1 MSRSVDL
8 HFAVAEVPYDYHF
21 AIGAGY
27 LQLSK
32 HTLNDGDYYHT
43 GTFFDPR
50 GIVDVYRQED
60 HTRISVC
67 VGGYGYHRSW
77 NKAYGDRTL
86 ARLCRAFLT
95 DIVGLP

>member
-1 MSRSVDL
+1 MSRTVDQY
-8 HFAVAEVPYDYHF
+8 FTVAEEPFDYHY

-27 LQLSK
+27 LRLHK
-32 HTLNDGDYYHT
+32 HMLDDGDYWHD

-77 NKAYGDRTL
+77 KKTYGDRTL

-95 DIVGLP
+95 DIVGPP